1 MDTPK
6 PQNAQTVYSLKNF
19 TVLLVDDYEFM
30 QHLCASMLRAFGVG
44 GIMVC
49 SSGAEAIELL
59 TITQSQARNN
69 SVKGIDLIL
78 TDWMMPNGSGVEL
91 IDWVRNHQSD
101 QIRFTPIMLLS
112 AFTSEDIVGIAR
124 DHGASEALVKPI
136 SAEKMATR
144 ILAMI
149 DNPRPFV
156 KTATFFGPDRRRKIV
171 PWKGEER
178 RLMNSEQV
186 VQHNERL

>member
-1 MDTPK
+1 MDIPK

>member
-1 MDTPK
+1 MDIPK

-178 RLMNSEQV
+178 RLMNSDQV

>member
-1 MDTPK
+1 MEPPK
-6 PQNAQTVYSLKNF
+6 PQTAQTVYSLKNF

-30 QHLCASMLRAFGVG
+30 QDLCAMMLRAFGVG

-49 SSGAEAIELL
+49 NSGTEAIELL

-112 AFTSEDIVGIAR
+112 AFTSEDIVGVSR

-136 SAEKMATR
+136 SAEKMAAR

-156 KTATFFGPDRRRKIV
+156 KTATFFGPDRRRKTV
-171 PWKGEER
+171 PRKDEDR
-178 RLMNSEQV
+178 RKMSAEQV